1 MKIPYLKK
9 KPELKSYH
17 NVTWEDN
24 YSWIHQ
30 KNILEVLRDKTKLD
44 PEVKNYL
51 DEENSYANYHLKDTE
66 NLQKKLFDEIK
77 GRIKLDDESLPY
89 KDHTYEYW
97 SKTTAVGN
105 YSIKLRKK
113 IDTDL
118 VEEIWNGDE
127 EKKKLETEY
136 FGVGDLEV
144 SNNDKYLGYSL
155 DIKGSEYYTIFIRD
169 IKTNEIITKE
179 ISETS
184 GGITFSL
191 DDKYV
196 FYSKLD
202 QNHRARKIYRH
213 EIGNFNG
220 QDELIFEEKSEA
232 FTVSIGLSSDEKY
245 YFINTS
251 DHNTSEQYYF
261 GVDEI
266 NIKPK
271 LIIKREKGI
280 IYSVSSWDSKFFNHT
295 NKDAEDFKI
304 DVSDSLEK
312 QNWKTFIPPR
322 DEVLI
327 GGCTFLKNWIIR
339 SETSNALDK
348 LFVKNI
354 SSGVEEELIFSNE
367 TVYVPGISLIQKDRD
382 TDNVYLGYSSPKTPS
397 RVYSYNLSTKTKK
410 LVKEQEI
417 PSGHNPED
425 YIVERVDYKSHD
437 GRLVPLTITR
447 HKKTKID
454 GSANLLL
461 YGYGSY
467 GSSMSPNFSSTR
479 LSLINRDIIWATAHI
494 RGGMEKGM
502 KWWKEGK
509 LINKKNTFEDYIH
522 AAKYLIDNNYS
533 SKGKIIGM
541 GGSAGGLLMG
551 AVVNQAPELFLGIIM
566 AVPFVDS
573 LTTNLDHSLP
583 LTVGEFDEF
592 GNAKDIKEHFDYI
605 FSYAPYNNIK
615 KMDYP
620 HILITTSLSAN
631 TLAVTPEPHENTI
644 FLLWSKLNGLNF
656 STILSLAINVRS
668 SVFINSEKGKQNEF
682 LIDPLLKPFLGSA
695 TFPSNLSILLASITL
710 NSFSE
715 IFLSISCLSFTSF
728 LFSLAL

>member
-1 MKIPYLKK
+1 MKVPYLKK
-9 KPELKSYH
+9 KLELKTCH
-17 NVTWEDN
+17 NVEWEDN

-30 KNILEVLRDKTKLD
+30 ENILEVLRDKTKLD
-44 PEVKNYL
+44 PEVKKYL
-51 DEENSYANYHLKDTE
+51 DEENLYADHHLKDTK
-66 NLQKKLFDEIK
+66 NLQKKLFNEIK

-97 SKTTAVGN
+97 TKTTATGN

-113 IDTDL
+113 IDTDK
-118 VEEIWNGDE
+118 VEEIWNGDS
-127 EKKKLETEY
+127 EKEKLKTEY

-155 DIKGSEYYTIFIRD
+155 DTKGSEYYSIFIRD
-169 IKTNEIITKE
+169 IETKKIITKE
-179 ISETS
+179 IKETS
-184 GGITFSL
+184 GSITFSL
-191 DDKYV
+191 DDKYI

-202 QNHRARKIYRH
+202 ANHRARKIFRH
-213 EIGNFNG
+213 KIGNFENE
-220 QDELIFEEKSEA
+220 DELIFEEKSEA
-232 FTVSIGLSSDEKY
+232 FTVGIGLSSDEKY

-261 GVDEI
+261 EVSEE
-266 NIKPK
+266 NPLPK
-271 LIIKREKGI
+271 LIIKREKGV
-280 IYSVSSWDSKFFNHT
+280 IYSVSSWDNKFYNHT

-304 DVSDSLEK
+304 DVSDSLK
-312 QNWKTFIPPR
+312 NQNWEIFVPPR

-327 GGCTFLKNWIIR
+327 GGCTFLKDWIIR

-354 SSGVEEELIFSNE
+354 SSGIEEELTLSDENIC
-367 TVYVPGISLIQKDRD
+367 VPGISLTQKNRD
-382 TDNVYLGYSSPKTPS
+382 TDDVYLGYSSPKSPS
-397 RVYSYNLSTKTKK
+397 RVYLYNLSDKSKK

-417 PSGHNPED
+417 PSGHNSED
-425 YIVERVDYKSHD
+425 YIVERVEYKSHD
-437 GRLVPLTITR
+437 DRLVPLTITR
-447 HKKTKID
+447 HKNTKID

-467 GSSMSPNFSSTR
+467 GSSMSPGFSSTR
-479 LSLINRDIIWATAHI
+479 LSLINRNIIWATAHI

-509 LINKKNTFEDYIH
+509 LTNKKNTFEDYIY
-522 AAKYLIDNNYS
+522 AAKYLVENKYS

-551 AVVNQAPELFLGIIM
+551 AVVNQAPELFLGIIL

-592 GNAKDIKEHFDYI
+592 GNAKDNKEHFDYI

-620 HILITTSLSAN
+620 HMLITTSLSDN
-631 TLAVTPEPHENTI
+631 RVLFDEPAKFTAKLREYKTDNN
-644 FLLWSKLNGLNF
+644 LL
-656 STILSLAINVRS
+656 
-668 SVFINSEKGKQNEF
+668 
-682 LIDPLLKPFLGSA
+682 LLKTEMNAGHGGKSGRDGA
-695 TFPSNLSILLASITL
+695 IE
-710 NSFSE
+710 E
-715 IFLSISCLSFTSF
+715 IAIDYAF
-728 LFSLAL
+728 ALKIAKKI

>member
-1 MKIPYLKK
+1 MKVPYLKK
-9 KPELKSYH
+9 KPEIKSCH
-17 NVTWEDN
+17 NIDWEDN

-44 PEVKNYL
+44 PEVKKYL
-51 DEENSYANYHLKDTE
+51 EEENSYAEHHLKNTK

-77 GRIKLDDESLPY
+77 GRIKLDDESLPF

-97 SKTTAVGN
+97 TKTTSIGN

-113 IDTDL
+113 INTDEI
-118 VEEIWNGDE
+118 EEIWNGDE
-127 EKKKLETEY
+127 EKDKLKTEY

-155 DIKGSEYYTIFIRD
+155 DTKGSEYYTIFIRD
-169 IKTNEIITKE
+169 IITKKIITKE
-179 ISETS
+179 IPETS
-184 GGITFSL
+184 GSITFSL
-191 DDKYV
+191 DDKYI

-202 QNHRARKIYRH
+202 ENHRARKIYRH
-213 EIGNFNG
+213 EVGNFNDE
-220 QDELIFEEKSEA
+220 DELIFEEKSEA

-245 YFINTS
+245 YFIITS

-261 GVDEI
+261 AVNE
-266 NIKPK
+266 KKPFPK
-271 LIIKREKGI
+271 LIMRRDKGI
-280 IYSVSSWDSKFFNHT
+280 LYSVSSWNDKFYNHT

-304 DVSDSLEK
+304 DICDNLEN
-312 QNWKTFIPPR
+312 QNWKTFVPPK

-327 GGCTFLKNWIIR
+327 GGCTFLNNWIIR

-348 LFVKNI
+348 LFVKNV
-354 SSGVEEELIFSNE
+354 STGTEEELIFSDENI
-367 TVYVPGISLIQKDRD
+367 YVPGISLTQKDRN
-382 TDNVYLGYSSPKTPS
+382 TDDVYLGYSSPKTPS
-397 RVYSYNLSTKTKK
+397 RVYAYNLTNKSKK

-417 PSGHNPED
+417 PSGHNPDD
-425 YIVERVDYKSHD
+425 YIVERVEYKSHD
-437 GRLVPLTITR
+437 GRLIPLTITR

-467 GSSMSPNFSSTR
+467 GNSMSPSFSSTR
-479 LSLINRDIIWATAHI
+479 LSLIDRDTIWATAHI

-509 LINKKNTFEDYIH
+509 LTNKKNTFEDYIH
-522 AAKYLIDNNYS
+522 AAKYLIDNKYS

-551 AVVNQAPELFLGIIM
+551 AAVNQAPELFLGIIM

-592 GNAKDIKEHFDYI
+592 GNAKENKEHFDYI
-605 FSYAPYNNIK
+605 YSYAPYNNIK

-620 HILITTSLSAN
+620 HILITTSLSDN
-631 TLAVTPEPHENTI
+631 RVLFDEPAKFTAKLRDYKTDNN
-644 FLLWSKLNGLNF
+644 LL
-656 STILSLAINVRS
+656 
-668 SVFINSEKGKQNEF
+668 
-682 LIDPLLKPFLGSA
+682 LLKTEMNAGHGGKSGRDGA
-695 TFPSNLSILLASITL
+695 IE
-710 NSFSE
+710 E
-715 IFLSISCLSFTSF
+715 IAIDYAFALKISKKI
-728 LFSLAL
+728 